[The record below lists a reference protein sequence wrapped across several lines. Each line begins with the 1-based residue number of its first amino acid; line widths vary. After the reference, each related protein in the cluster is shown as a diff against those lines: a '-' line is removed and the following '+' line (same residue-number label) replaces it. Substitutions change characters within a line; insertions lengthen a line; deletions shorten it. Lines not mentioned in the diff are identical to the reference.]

1 MEFTKNLFEKTAMAL
16 PGMTAR
22 EFSRYC
28 GKSEGYY
35 GSIISQNLNIS
46 TNALMYLAEVLH
58 YKNEIS
64 PSRGIGDVL
73 EIISQEIAT
82 RTRQFQCENEAVRK
96 MVLRA
101 VASAYLQRDDGYYA
115 PAIVIG

>member
-1 MEFTKNLFEKTAMAL
+1 MEFTKKLFEKTAMAL
-16 PGMTAR
+16 PGITAR

-35 GSIISQNLNIS
+35 GSISSQNLNIS

-64 PSRGIGDVL
+64 PKQEYR
-73 EIISQEIAT
+73 EILQMISQEVAK
-82 RTRQFQCENEAVRK
+82 RTREVQCENLVVRQ

-101 VASAYLQRDDGYYA
+101 VANAYMQREDGYYA